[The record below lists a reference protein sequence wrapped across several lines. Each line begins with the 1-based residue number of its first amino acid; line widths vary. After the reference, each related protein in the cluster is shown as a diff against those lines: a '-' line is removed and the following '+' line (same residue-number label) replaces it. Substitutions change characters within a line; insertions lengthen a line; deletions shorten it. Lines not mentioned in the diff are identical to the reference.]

1 MQIPPSLWGLQNKG
15 QEINGKKGLQGIDIN
30 IIKAWEYT
38 KGNADII
45 VGILDT
51 GIQIDS
57 VYLQDSIYINDNEI
71 PNNGIDDDNNGY
83 IDDINGWN
91 FFNNNNM
98 IYDSYLHDYHGTYIS
113 GIISSSKTDA
123 LIGIAPNVKIL
134 PLKFISG
141 SKGEIQ
147 DAIDAIA
154 YAHKIGVRI
163 INCSWDGIKYDENL
177 KKVIEQYS
185 DILFICSAGKYMD
198 DLNNTPVYPACYE
211 LPNVISV
218 AAVDNRGEL
227 YEFTGYG
234 DKADV
239 AAPGV
244 DIYSIMPD
252 GDFTYSSGTSPA
264 TAYVTGVAALILSYK
279 PDINTISLAN
289 IIKKGKK
296 SIKSLKNKVSS
307 GGIIDAYECL
317 KLVDR

>member
-1 MQIPPSLWGLQNKG
+1 MKPIIRVLSLFFFMLFLSSCLSPQDNSMQIPPSLWGLQNKG

-154 YAHKIGVRI
+154 
-163 INCSWDGIKYDENL
+163 
-177 KKVIEQYS
+177 
-185 DILFICSAGKYMD
+185 
-198 DLNNTPVYPACYE
+198 
-211 LPNVISV
+211 
-218 AAVDNRGEL
+218 
-227 YEFTGYG
+227 
-234 DKADV
+234 
-239 AAPGV
+239 
-244 DIYSIMPD
+244 
-252 GDFTYSSGTSPA
+252 
-264 TAYVTGVAALILSYK
+264 
-279 PDINTISLAN
+279 
-289 IIKKGKK
+289 
-296 SIKSLKNKVSS
+296 
-307 GGIIDAYECL
+307 
-317 KLVDR
+317 